1 METGKP
7 SSVFP
12 YLRSCEEESDKAI
25 EGQVTGTVPSWLKGN
40 LIRVGCG
47 KTEVGP
53 DRYNSLSDGLALMHR
68 FGFAEGRVTYQSKFL
83 RSDTYKKNM
92 KANRIVVSEF
102 STPGCPDP
110 CKTIFQRF
118 ISLFSLDELTDN
130 DLVNVIMFGDEAYAS
145 SETNC
150 IWKIDPETLESLE
163 KVKLST
169 ILPVNAAIAHPHED
183 ADGTVYNMGSTYG
196 MNCSYKILQFLSKA
210 ANKTSNALEGG
221 RVICTIPSSKLMNG
235 SYYHSFAMT
244 ENYFVFV
251 EQPLYF
257 SIPRIIYAHF
267 WAGAYADAMSWD
279 QDASTRF
286 HVIKRSNNQLLDTKF
301 VAKSLFVFHHINAY
315 EVDNHLIVDLCGYD
329 NGDIMNSMYF
339 KALEDMFYN
348 RNKGSEPILSSS
360 RRYVLNL
367 ATGPSKTADKN
378 LINLP
383 KTKAT
388 AYYQADGSIYCN
400 AEILTGSEQW
410 SLELPRI
417 NYEKFNGKNY
427 RYFYALGRQ
436 GTLDRSHLV
445 KVDVVNKTCI
455 NWSEEGA
462 IPSEPVYIADPNA
475 ENPGEDAGIILAS
488 LLYRSDEKKV
498 SLLVLDARSMKEI
511 SRTTFITKSSVPAD
525 FHGTFVPKK

>member
-1 METGKP
+1 MSEVALTP
-7 SSVFP
+7 
-12 YLRSCEEESDKAI
+12 
-25 EGQVTGTVPSWLKGN
+25 QGTVPSWLKGN

-118 ISLFSLDELTDN
+118 TSLFSLDEMTDN
-130 DLVNVIMFGDEAYAS
+130 DLVNIIMFGDEAYAS

-196 MNCSYKILQFLSKA
+196 MNCSYKILQFPSKA

-221 RVICTIPSSKLMNG
+221 RIICTIPSSKLMNG

-244 ENYFVFV
+244 ENYFIFV

-257 SIPRIIYAHF
+257 SIPRIIYAHL

-279 QDASTRF
+279 QDASPQART
-286 HVIKRSNNQLLDTKF
+286 
-301 VAKSLFVFHHINAY
+301 
-315 EVDNHLIVDLCGYD
+315 
-329 NGDIMNSMYF
+329 
-339 KALEDMFYN
+339 
-348 RNKGSEPILSSS
+348 SS
-360 RRYVLNL
+360 
-367 ATGPSKTADKN
+367 
-378 LINLP
+378 
-383 KTKAT
+383 
-388 AYYQADGSIYCN
+388 
-400 AEILTGSEQW
+400 
-410 SLELPRI
+410 
-417 NYEKFNGKNY
+417 
-427 RYFYALGRQ
+427 
-436 GTLDRSHLV
+436 
-445 KVDVVNKTCI
+445 
-455 NWSEEGA
+455 
-462 IPSEPVYIADPNA
+462 
-475 ENPGEDAGIILAS
+475 
-488 LLYRSDEKKV
+488 
-498 SLLVLDARSMKEI
+498 
-511 SRTTFITKSSVPAD
+511 
-525 FHGTFVPKK
+525 